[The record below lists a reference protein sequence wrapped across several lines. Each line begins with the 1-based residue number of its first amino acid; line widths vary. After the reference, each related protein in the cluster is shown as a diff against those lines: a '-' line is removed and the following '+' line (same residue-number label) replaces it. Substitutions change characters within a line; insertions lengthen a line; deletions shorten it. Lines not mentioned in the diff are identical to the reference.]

1 MKIKFIATVALVSFI
16 SFACAVGIPANCKL
30 PIKQDNYLVAIQG
43 NSVTKEEAAFAD
55 RSLAIRQKIAALNLD
70 ELDAWWRREKIG
82 DPHKYLLPV
91 ILARLSLGDKYD
103 RQHSWDIL
111 QNMDKDQS
119 DLYHF
124 RSVFDIPIFFY
135 FRDQMPANVIASY
148 RSMLELP
155 RIKEWLE
162 TGTENHMMMQ
172 RLSGLALID
181 GSGWSNSDPAT
192 AASIEAWLRTEINK
206 FLTIGQGE
214 FHSSTYY
221 GYSIGGL
228 LNLYEFAK
236 TPELKQLAKAGLDW
250 YAANMAVRLSWGT
263 AGGAESRGF
272 DRGTWD
278 QKGLSAV
285 AWMWWGDDVKVA
297 ERMDKNVASL
307 ALLAGLSSYRPPAEF
322 KALARKEIPLPFQLL
337 ASHPAYYSYHQDNQ
351 FWESFYITN
360 DYSLSTLLI
369 PGKSYQTKGTIN
381 AQYATYK
388 LVVRDPKGEKNAVIS
403 LGGTYHNLMATG
415 RSPGDQYLQKN
426 GVVIYELR
434 LNEQDKKAGV
444 PNRSHLVLPASFGE
458 PKQYKSWYI
467 WRIYEVWLCVRP
479 WGEMSLL
486 SPVSTSRREKD
497 YQALVAKGDRT
508 AWITDIARVSDYPD
522 FQRLTAALDRS
533 EIGDRQWENLGKLTY
548 TSLERNRLEMT
559 YQPNEGIGHAV
570 INGQERILK
579 DWSVLESPYLR
590 ESLKSGV
597 LEMFSPGKTWRLRNT
612 LVSPKWE
619 LISNPN

>member
-1 MKIKFIATVALVSFI
+1 MKIKFIVTVVLVSLI
-16 SFACAVGIPANCKL
+16 SFACAVGIPANSKL
-30 PIKQDNYLVAIQG
+30 PVKQDNYLVAVQESSAR
-43 NSVTKEEAAFAD
+43 NEETAFAE
-55 RSLAIRQKIAALNLD
+55 RSLAIRQKIAAQNLD
-70 ELDAWWRREKIG
+70 ELDVWWRRENIG

-91 ILARLSLGDKYD
+91 ILARLSLGEKYD
-103 RQHSWDIL
+103 RQHSWNIL
-111 QNMDKDQS
+111 LNIDKDRS
-119 DLYHF
+119 DIYHF
-124 RSVFDIPIFFY
+124 RSIYDLPIFFY
-135 FRDQMPANVIASY
+135 FRDKMPDNVKEYY
-148 RSMLELP
+148 RSMVESN
-155 RIKEWLE
+155 RVKEWLE

-192 AASIEAWLRTEINK
+192 PASIEAWLRAEINK

-228 LNLYEFAK
+228 LNLYDFAK
-236 TPELKQLAKAGLDW
+236 TPELKELAKAALDW

-278 QKGLSAV
+278 ETSLSAV

-297 ERMDKNVASL
+297 ERMRKNVTPL

-337 ASHPAYYSYHQDNQ
+337 ASHPAYYSYHEDNQ
-351 FWESFYITN
+351 FWETFYITN

-388 LVVRDPKGEKNAVIS
+388 LVVRDPKRENNAVIS
-403 LGGTYHNLMATG
+403 LGGTYHNLMGTG
-415 RSPGDQYLQKN
+415 RSPGDRYLQKD
-426 GVVIYELR
+426 GTVIYQLR

-444 PNRSHLVLPASFGE
+444 PNRSHLVLPASFGQA
-458 PKQYKSWYI
+458 KQYKSWYI
-467 WRIYEVWLCVRP
+467 WRIHEVWLCVRP
-479 WGEMSLL
+479 WGEISLL
-486 SPVSTSRREKD
+486 SPISERYKD

-533 EIGDRQWENLGKLTY
+533 EIGDRQWESVGKLTY
-548 TSLERNRLEMT
+548 TSLAGNRLEMT
-559 YQPNEGIGHAV
+559 YQPNEAISRAM
-570 INGQERILK
+570 INDQERILK
-579 DWSVLESPYLR
+579 NWSVLESPYLR
-590 ESLKSGV
+590 QSLKSGI
-597 LEMFSPGKTWRLRNT
+597 LEMFLPGKTWRLRNT
-612 LVSPKWE
+612 LTSPKWE
-619 LISNPN
+619 LISNPS